1 MLTFDFEPAIAK
13 QMQTLGV
20 DPQLLYG
27 KREQFN
33 VVDAAQ
39 DYKSLSPYF
48 KGKVVSKTKQLTHLA
63 EMINSPF
70 SMDPR
75 ITVIS
80 SFPSDYRA
88 KMAALSIFNAAVE
101 DAETTALKPRW
112 VTLYGD
118 RFDYEQLKSKRP
130 SLLVLS
136 NVTMDSTSYK
146 IERLRDILEMFPKI
160 PRIVVTG
167 GGPDPLELFTK
178 RVHLQAQIGVSIGPA
193 HVVSNILEL
202 MTASL

>member
-1 MLTFDFEPAIAK
+1 MLTFDFEPAVAK

-20 DPQLLYG
+20 DPQLLFG
-27 KREQFN
+27 KQEQFD
-33 VVDAAQ
+33 VAEAAQ
-39 DYKSLSPYF
+39 DYKSISPYF
-48 KGKVVSKTKQLTHLA
+48 KGKVVGKAKQLTHLA
-63 EMINSPF
+63 RMIQDPF
-70 SMDPR
+70 KADPR

-80 SFPSDYRA
+80 SFPNDYRA

-101 DAETTALKPRW
+101 DSETTALKPRW

-130 SLLVLS
+130 SLLVLT
-136 NVTMDSTSYK
+136 NVTLDSTSYK

-167 GGPDPLELFTK
+167 GSPDPLELFTK
-178 RVHLQAQIGVSIGPA
+178 RIHLQAQTGISIGPA
-193 HVVSNILEL
+193 HVVSNLLEL
-202 MTASL
+202 MTSSL

>member
-1 MLTFDFEPAIAK
+1 MLTFDFEPAVAK

-20 DPQLLYG
+20 DPQLLFG
-27 KREQFN
+27 KREQFD
-33 VVDAAQ
+33 VAEAAQ
-39 DYKSLSPYF
+39 DYKPLSPYF

-63 EMINSPF
+63 KMIQNPF
-70 SMDPR
+70 SFDPR

-80 SFPSDYRA
+80 SFPNDYRA

-101 DAETTALKPRW
+101 DSEATALKPRW

-118 RFDYEQLKSKRP
+118 RFDYEQLKQKRP
-130 SLLVLS
+130 SLLVLT

-178 RVHLQAQIGVSIGPA
+178 RIHLQAHTGISIGPA
-193 HVVSNILEL
+193 HVVSNVLEL
-202 MTASL
+202 MTSSL

>member
-1 MLTFDFEPAIAK
+1 MLTFDFEPAVAK

-20 DPQLLYG
+20 DPQLLFG
-27 KREQFN
+27 KRETFD
-33 VVDAAQ
+33 VVEASQ
-39 DYKSLSPYF
+39 DFKPMSPYF
-48 KGKVVSKTKQLTHLA
+48 KGKIFSKTKQMTHLA
-63 EMINSPF
+63 KMIESPF
-70 SMDPR
+70 GLDPR

-88 KMAALSIFNAAVE
+88 KMAALSIFHAAVE
-101 DAETTALKPRW
+101 DSETTALKPRW

-130 SLLVLS
+130 SMLIIS
-136 NVTMDSTSYK
+136 NVTIDSTSYK

-167 GGPDPLELFTK
+167 GGPDPMELFTR
-178 RVHLQAQIGVSIGPA
+178 RVHLPVQAGISIGPA
-193 HVVSNILEL
+193 HVVSNLLDL
-202 MTASL
+202 MTSSL